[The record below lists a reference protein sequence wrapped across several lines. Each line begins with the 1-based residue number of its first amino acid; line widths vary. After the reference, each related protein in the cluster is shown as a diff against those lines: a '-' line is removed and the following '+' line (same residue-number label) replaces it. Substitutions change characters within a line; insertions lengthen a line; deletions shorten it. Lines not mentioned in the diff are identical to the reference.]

1 MEKQLV
7 QPIIEEVEAGQAVY
21 TKRTLSAYDII
32 VLGISN
38 RYIWKC
44 PSSRIEAHYNNH
56 LSSNHLDVGVGTGY
70 FLDRCKFPSD
80 SPRIALMDMNTNTLE
95 FASKRIERYSPETY
109 SQNILDKILTAIAPF
124 DSVGVNYLFHC
135 VPGAI
140 IDKAVVFDHLKELM
154 NPGARVFGSTIL
166 QGGVKR
172 GWMAKKLMALYNQKG
187 IFANTD
193 DDLEGLRSSLTQRF
207 ENVTLEVVGCVALF
221 SGNVQ

>member
-1 MEKQLV
+1 MK
-7 QPIIEEVEAGQAVY
+7 PTIEQVEAGQAAY
-21 TKRTLSAYDII
+21 TKSILSAYDII

-38 RYIWKC
+38 RYVWKC
-44 PSSRIEAHYNNH
+44 PSSQIEAHYNNH

-70 FLDRCKFPSD
+70 FLDRCQFSSDFP
-80 SPRIALMDMNTNTLE
+80 RVALMDMNTNTLE

-109 SQNILDKILTAIAPF
+109 PQNILEKISTAIAPF

-140 IDKAVVFDHLKELM
+140 IDKGVVFDHLKELM
-154 NPGARVFGSTIL
+154 NPGARIFGSTIL

-207 ENVTLEVVGCVALF
+207 ENVILEVVGCVALF
-221 SGNVQ
+221 SGHV